1 MDPQSMRDEHDDFAA
16 LSRILEQRYSCRAFK
31 AAPIPRETID
41 AMLTAAQRT
50 ASWCNAQ
57 SWQVLLLEGAALK
70 RFAAALYDHACNGG
84 PVVPDFA
91 FPSAYEGKYRD
102 RRRECGFALYESIG
116 IGRDDREASKLRM
129 LENFRFFTAPHAAI
143 IMTDAKLGPYAAV
156 DCGGYVANF
165 LDAAQSLGVGAVPQA
180 AIASHP
186 DFIRRHFGLDDSQRI
201 VCAISFGFADTQ
213 HPINSFRTTRAGIQ
227 QVVRWIAE

>member
-1 MDPQSMRDEHDDFAA
+1 MRDEYGDFAA
-16 LSRILEQRYSCRAFK
+16 LSRIVEERYSCRAFK
-31 AAPIPRETID
+31 AAPVPRETIN
-41 AMLTAAQRT
+41 AMLTTAQRT

-70 RFAAALYDHACNGG
+70 RLAAALYDHARNGG

-91 FPSAYEGKYRD
+91 FPGAYEGKYRD

-116 IGRDDREASKLRM
+116 IGRDDREASKLQM
-129 LENFRFFTAPHAAI
+129 LENFRFFDAPHAAI
-143 IMTDAKLGPYAAV
+143 ITTDARLGPYAAV

-165 LDAAQSLGVGAVPQA
+165 LNAAQSLGVGAVPQA

-186 DFIRRHFGLDDSQRI
+186 DFIRGHLGLDDSQRI
-201 VCAISFGFADTQ
+201 VCAISFGFADTE
-213 HPINSFRTTRAGIQ
+213 HPINSFRTTRAEISQ
-227 QVVRWIAE
+227 AVRWLAE